1 MLTIW
6 CVKVGCIISSDMFG
20 LHFNSTFIYQQKN
33 IGAHM
38 ILEMKLVLVYALSVI
53 FMLFVQSYLTTR
65 QYGIR
70 PLVEY
75 KEHITLTGIAGRA
88 DRAVKNSL
96 VSLIL
101 LLPAVVALV
110 SIEYTSAETILALQ
124 IFFCVRILY
133 FVAYLFSITWVRSSF
148 WWLGTFCIFYLY
160 AVALG
165 SV

>member
-1 MLTIW
+1 MT
-6 CVKVGCIISSDMFG
+6 
-20 LHFNSTFIYQQKN
+20 KN
-33 IGAHM
+33 IGANM

-53 FMLFVQSYLTTR
+53 FMLLVQSYLTTR
-65 QYGIR
+65 HYGIR

-101 LLPAVVALV
+101 LLPAAVALV
-110 SIEYTSAETILALQ
+110 STEYTSAETILALQ
-124 IFFCVRILY
+124 IFLCVRILY
-133 FVAYLFSITWVRSSF
+133 FVAYLFSVTWVRSCL
-148 WWLGTFCIFYLY
+148 WWLGTFSIFYLY